1 MIALSIARMGD
12 SIGNSLLFIV
22 LPLYVEKLPEELTP
36 LPLPVMVGIL
46 ISVYGFV
53 NSGLQP
59 FAGAL
64 SDRLGKR
71 KLLIMM
77 GLALMALGTAGFV
90 VASRFVDLFVLRM
103 IQGVG
108 IALTVPAAMALMA
121 EITVKESRG
130 GAMGVYTTL
139 RLIGFTA
146 GPLVGGFLQV
156 HYGFD
161 AAFVVGAG
169 FLGLAMV
176 IVQLWVKDIERDD
189 VGEQKRKFKLIDRS
203 MMSAGLLSAA
213 FATFLMGSAFSM
225 VTTLEN
231 EFNARLGINALGFGV
246 AFSSLMAGRLLLQ
259 LPAGHFADVIGRKP
273 VVLIG
278 LGLMAP
284 ITALLGE
291 VTTLWELVVLR
302 VLQGIATAAIAAP
315 AFAVAGDLS
324 KAGGEGRQMSL
335 VTIGFGLGIAVG
347 PLVAG
352 ILATLFFEL
361 PFLVNG
367 LMCLAGVLVVFKYMP
382 ETIEGKKV
390 MFRRTG

>member
-1 MIALSIARMGD
+1 MGD

-22 LPLYVEKLPEELTP
+22 LPLYVKKLPEELIS

-46 ISVYGFV
+46 LSVYGFV

-71 KLLIMM
+71 KLLIMT
-77 GLALMALGTAGFV
+77 GLALMAIGTLGFILAT
-90 VASRFVDLFVLRM
+90 RFVDLLLLR
-103 IQGVG
+103 ILQGAG

-121 EITVKESRG
+121 EITVRESRG

-139 RLIGFTA
+139 RLVGFTA
-146 GPLVGGFLQV
+146 GPLAGGFLQV
-156 HYGFD
+156 RYGFD
-161 AAFVVGAG
+161 LAFVVGAV

-176 IVQLWVKDIERDD
+176 IVQLWVKDVKREDAAEI
-189 VGEQKRKFKLIDRS
+189 KRKFKLIDKS
-203 MMSAGLLSAA
+203 MLSAGLLSAA

-231 EFNARLGINALGFGV
+231 EFISKLGINALGFGV

-259 LPAGHFADVIGRKP
+259 LPAGHLADVIGRKP

-291 VTTLWELVVLR
+291 VTMLWELVALR

-347 PLVAG
+347 PLLAG
-352 ILATLFFEL
+352 LLATMFFEL

-367 LMCLAGVLVVFKYMP
+367 LMCLVGVWVVFRHMP
-382 ETIEGKKV
+382 ETIEGRRV
-390 MFRRTG
+390 LFRRSA

>member
-1 MIALSIARMGD
+1 MGD

-22 LPLYVEKLPEELTP
+22 LPLYVEKLPEDIVS

-71 KLLIMM
+71 KLLIML
-77 GLALMALGTAGFV
+77 GLALMALGTLGFV
-90 VASRFVDLFVLRM
+90 IATRFVDLLLLR
-103 IQGVG
+103 ILQGVG

-121 EITVKESRG
+121 EVTVKESRG

-139 RLIGFTA
+139 RLVGFTA
-146 GPLVGGFLQV
+146 GPLIGGFLQV

-161 AAFVVGAG
+161 LAFVVGAT
-169 FLGLAMV
+169 FLGIAMI
-176 IVQLWVKDIERDD
+176 IVQLWVKDVEKSEE
-189 VGEQKRKFKLIDRS
+189 VGTKREFKLIDRS

-231 EFNARLGINALGFGV
+231 EFNSRLGINALGFGV

-259 LPAGHFADVIGRKP
+259 IPAGHLADVIGRKP

-278 LGLMAP
+278 LGLLAP
-284 ITALLGE
+284 VTALLGE
-291 VTTLWELVVLR
+291 VTVLWQLIALR
-302 VLQGIATAAIAAP
+302 ALQGAATAAIAAP

-352 ILATLFFEL
+352 VLATLFFEL

-367 LMCLAGVLVVFKYMP
+367 LMCLFGVWVVFKYMP
-382 ETIEGKKV
+382 ETLESRSV
-390 MFRRTG
+390 FFRRSA